1 MVSKVRGNFT
11 DFSGEITIG
20 ETPETSSVTATVQ
33 AASITTHNEGRDAD
47 LRSSNFL
54 DIAQYPTLT
63 LVSTAFTPKGGN
75 EYTLTGDLTLHG
87 VTKSVDFDVEF
98 TGEGATFAPGVSVI
112 GFEAKARIDRTDFG
126 VTFAAVLETG
136 QVVVSNTI
144 DLLFEIE
151 ATKQA

>member
-1 MVSKVRGNFT
+1 M
-11 DFSGEITIG
+11 
-20 ETPETSSVTATVQ
+20 
-33 AASITTHNEGRDAD
+33 
-47 LRSSNFL
+47 
-54 DIAQYPTLT
+54 
-63 LVSTAFTPKGGN
+63 
-75 EYTLTGDLTLHG
+75 TGDLTLHG

-151 ATKQA
+151 VTKQA